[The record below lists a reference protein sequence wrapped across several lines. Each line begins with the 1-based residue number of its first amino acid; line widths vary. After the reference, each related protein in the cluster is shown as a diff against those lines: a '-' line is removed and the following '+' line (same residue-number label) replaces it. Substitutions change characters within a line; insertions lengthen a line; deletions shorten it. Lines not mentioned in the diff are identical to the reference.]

1 MPEGQRGR
9 TMKSPA
15 ILLNNAKRLRAKQ
28 TPWETKLWYNL
39 RAGRFQGLKF
49 KRQVPIEKYIVD
61 FCCNKKKIIIELDG
75 SQHLLSKTD
84 RARDSYFVAKGYTVL
99 RFWNN
104 DIDNNLE
111 TVLQNIY
118 NVTKEK

>member
-1 MPEGQRGR
+1 MVKREAHLI
-9 TMKSPA
+9 THSKS
-15 ILLNNAKRLRAKQ
+15 LRANQ

-39 RAGRFQGLKF
+39 RAGRFQGFKF

-84 RARDSYFVAKGYTVL
+84 KARDSYLVAKGYTVL

-118 NVTKEK
+118 NASKEK